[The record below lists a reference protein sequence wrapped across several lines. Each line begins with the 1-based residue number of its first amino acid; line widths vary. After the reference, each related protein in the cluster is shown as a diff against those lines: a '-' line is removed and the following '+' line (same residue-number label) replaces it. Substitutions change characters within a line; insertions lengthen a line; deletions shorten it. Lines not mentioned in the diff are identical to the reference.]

1 MNSKRRN
8 GSFIYLRR
16 AGILAVLMLLYM
28 SQARGCA
35 HQEPAPIQ
43 ISPAS

>member
-1 MNSKRRN
+1 MKHGRRN
-8 GSFIYLRR
+8 GSPIYLWC

-43 ISPAS
+43 VSSAS